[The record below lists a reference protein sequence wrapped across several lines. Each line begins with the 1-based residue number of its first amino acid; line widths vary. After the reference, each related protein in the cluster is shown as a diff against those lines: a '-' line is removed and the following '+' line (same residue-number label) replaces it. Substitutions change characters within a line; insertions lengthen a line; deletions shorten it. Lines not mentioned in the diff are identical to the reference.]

1 MFDLEIDKTKQRR
14 TVPNEIMT
22 EPIILPASTRQPE
35 NTVADLLRDQI
46 LSGNFKEGEWLPTER
61 QLAEDLNVHR
71 STVRMAINQLVQ
83 KGLVTRR
90 PHSRPIVAAAVRA
103 AHLEAAPSAQRV
115 SSPSNLIALLT
126 TGQVDASA
134 SSQERIFWG
143 MNRALA
149 DAGYFGVF
157 VDLGIIGSEQDN
169 ADREAEQLRFILKQ
183 GFGGAVFYPYAYRSN
198 KELVEAVSQTIP
210 LVTIDRRIE
219 AVDTDF
225 VGVDNYQAMYDTIMH
240 LIKQGHRRIAY
251 LTKNEQ
257 IFAVQNR
264 IQGYIDAIR
273 DADLDEIVL
282 SIPSRTE
289 QEWTAVDVVF
299 QMTEDKRPSAAA
311 VFNDYSALDFS
322 NRLTNMGLS
331 VPGDVAITGFDS
343 IISTL
348 PTGVGLT
355 SVAQPF
361 EEIGRKAVEV
371 LLRRLKDRSA
381 PTVSVNLPAEL
392 IIRESSQY
400 HGKSSSI
407 TASQ

>member
-1 MFDLEIDKTKQRR
+1 M
-14 TVPNEIMT
+14 
-22 EPIILPASTRQPE
+22 
-35 NTVADLLRDQI
+35 ADLLRDQI

-71 STVRMAINQLVQ
+71 STVRLAINQLVQ

-219 AVDTDF
+219 SVDTDF
-225 VGVDNYQAMYDTIMH
+225 VGVDNYQAMYDTIIH

>member
-1 MFDLEIDKTKQRR
+1 M
-14 TVPNEIMT
+14 
-22 EPIILPASTRQPE
+22 
-35 NTVADLLRDQI
+35 ADLLRDQI

-71 STVRMAINQLVQ
+71 STVRLAINQLVQ

-219 AVDTDF
+219 SVDTDF

>member
-219 AVDTDF
+219 SVDTDF
-225 VGVDNYQAMYDTIMH
+225 VGVDNYQAMYDTIIH

>member
-1 MFDLEIDKTKQRR
+1 M
-14 TVPNEIMT
+14 
-22 EPIILPASTRQPE
+22 
-35 NTVADLLRDQI
+35 ADLLRDQI

>member
-1 MFDLEIDKTKQRR
+1 M
-14 TVPNEIMT
+14 
-22 EPIILPASTRQPE
+22 
-35 NTVADLLRDQI
+35 ADLLRDQI

-71 STVRMAINQLVQ
+71 STVRLAINQLVQ

>member
-71 STVRMAINQLVQ
+71 STVRLAINQLVQ

-219 AVDTDF
+219 SVDTDF

>member
-1 MFDLEIDKTKQRR
+1 
-14 TVPNEIMT
+14 
-22 EPIILPASTRQPE
+22 
-35 NTVADLLRDQI
+35 VADLLRDQI

-71 STVRMAINQLVQ
+71 STVRLAINQLVQ

>member
-1 MFDLEIDKTKQRR
+1 
-14 TVPNEIMT
+14 
-22 EPIILPASTRQPE
+22 
-35 NTVADLLRDQI
+35 
-46 LSGNFKEGEWLPTER
+46 
-61 QLAEDLNVHR
+61 
-71 STVRMAINQLVQ
+71 
-83 KGLVTRR
+83 
-90 PHSRPIVAAAVRA
+90 
-103 AHLEAAPSAQRV
+103 
-115 SSPSNLIALLT
+115 
-126 TGQVDASA
+126 
-134 SSQERIFWG
+134 
-143 MNRALA
+143 
-149 DAGYFGVF
+149 
-157 VDLGIIGSEQDN
+157 
-169 ADREAEQLRFILKQ
+169 
-183 GFGGAVFYPYAYRSN
+183 
-198 KELVEAVSQTIP
+198 
-210 LVTIDRRIE
+210 
-219 AVDTDF
+219 
-225 VGVDNYQAMYDTIMH
+225 MH

>member
-71 STVRMAINQLVQ
+71 STVRLAINQLVQ

-219 AVDTDF
+219 SVDTDF
-225 VGVDNYQAMYDTIMH
+225 VGVDNYQAMYDTIIH

>member
-1 MFDLEIDKTKQRR
+1 
-14 TVPNEIMT
+14 
-22 EPIILPASTRQPE
+22 
-35 NTVADLLRDQI
+35 VADLLRDQI

-71 STVRMAINQLVQ
+71 STVRLAINQLVQ

-219 AVDTDF
+219 SVDTDF
-225 VGVDNYQAMYDTIMH
+225 VGVDNYQAMYDTIIH

>member
-1 MFDLEIDKTKQRR
+1 M
-14 TVPNEIMT
+14 
-22 EPIILPASTRQPE
+22 
-35 NTVADLLRDQI
+35 ADLLRDQI

-219 AVDTDF
+219 SVDTDF